1 MERRGSGAIVR
12 AMKTK
17 TGWLGVGLWLAAGM
31 AWGAQG
37 LWLGEDDRVAV
48 VAKTAGA
55 EWAEAAGVLLEC
67 AELEIPL
74 AVFHGALTDE
84 ERAVETDALPPG
96 EGESGMLEETGAGFE
111 GLAERLADFDPS
123 HVILAGW
130 KKGEGVPAGVAEAL
144 EETPALILQAV
155 GSRGDYTM
163 SLADFQKQM
172 RDVILPSF
180 GMAPSKKGVEHFL
193 KLEADGISV
202 AEAAGEGEP
211 GSAEPAASAEAPRTE
226 EGPVEAEA
234 VRSESAGKGGLKLKP
249 RTKLPTA
256 PKPKAWYE
264 MPASW

>member
-1 MERRGSGAIVR
+1 MERRGRDVIMGT
-12 AMKTK
+12 MKTK
-17 TGWLGVGLWLAAGM
+17 KAWVGVGLWLAASI

-48 VAKTAGA
+48 VAKSAGA

-74 AVFHGALTDE
+74 AVFHGALTE
-84 ERAVETDALPPG
+84 GERAAELDALSQG
-96 EGESGMLEETGAGFE
+96 EESGAIEETGAGFE
-111 GLAERLADFDPS
+111 ALAERLADFDPS

-130 KKGEGVPAGVAEAL
+130 KKGDGFPPGIAEAL
-144 EETPALILQAV
+144 DETPALILQSV

-172 RDVILPSF
+172 RDVMLPSF
-180 GMAPSKKGVEHFL
+180 GLAPSKKGVEHFV
-193 KLEADGISV
+193 KLEADEIAV
-202 AEAAGEGEP
+202 AEAEEKP
-211 GSAEPAASAEAPRTE
+211 VPAEPVATAEVPRE
-226 EGPVEAEA
+226 DPIAAEA
-234 VRSESAGKGGLKLKP
+234 VLSESAGKGDLRLKP

>member
-1 MERRGSGAIVR
+1 MERRGRDVIMET
-12 AMKTK
+12 MKTK
-17 TGWLGVGLWLAAGM
+17 NTWVGVGLWLAASI

-48 VAKTAGA
+48 VARSAGA

-74 AVFHGALTDE
+74 AVFHGVLTEE
-84 ERAVETDALPPG
+84 ERAAEMDALPQG
-96 EGESGMLEETGAGFE
+96 EGSGAVEETGPGFE
-111 GLAERLADFDPS
+111 NLSERLADFDPS

-130 KKGEGVPAGVAEAL
+130 KKGEGFPVGIAEAL
-144 EETPALILQAV
+144 DETPALILQAV

-172 RDVILPSF
+172 RDVMLPSF
-180 GMAPSKKGVEHFL
+180 GLVPSKKGVEHFV
-193 KLEADGISV
+193 KLEADEIAV
-202 AEAAGEGEP
+202 AEAEEKP
-211 GSAEPAASAEAPRTE
+211 VPAEPVATAEVPRE
-226 EGPVEAEA
+226 DPIAAEA
-234 VRSESAGKGGLKLKP
+234 VPSESAGKGDLRLKP